1 MCGGTFVILQQL
13 DDPLFRGPGA
23 ADAVRALQEDFDTV
37 LIEKL
42 IEAGVDSDHAF
53 FRRIT
58 LAAGLDGRRGRVN
71 AHLAAQDGISR
82 QQLAALLRATVLFMH
97 ADGKLSFY
105 SRHAATFF
113 GRRQVIRPVPHVH
126 VGGENA
132 IDMTVHPFVIAKVR
146 AALSCNGEKDCWH
159 LSPPPLQRTTAKV
172 ALVSTNT
179 STVEQIAEVVKAP
192 NGALAVGDSESDH
205 P

>member
-37 LIEKL
+37 MIAKL
-42 IEAGVDSDHAF
+42 IEAGVVSDHAF

-71 AHLAAQDGISR
+71 PHLAAQDGISR
-82 QQLAALLRATVLFMH
+82 QQLAALLRANVLFQH
-97 ADGKLSFY
+97 ADRKLSLY

-113 GRRQVIRPVPHVH
+113 GRRQLEVIGPVHYVH
-126 VGGENA
+126 VAGENA
-132 IDMTVHPFVIAKVR
+132 IDMTVQPFVIAKVC
-146 AALSCNGEKDCWH
+146 AALATGRKTFQVGIC
-159 LSPPPLQRTTAKV
+159 PLPRC
-172 ALVSTNT
+172 S
-179 STVEQIAEVVKAP
+179 EQQP
-192 NGALAVGDSESDH
+192 RW